1 MIMNT
6 GDNTYVSL
14 TSLDGVGI
22 SNAKYSKALKYLIAF
37 EIRMYKLS
45 AGKTY
50 QYVIDLEPELI
61 HVCILAIGAVN
72 M

>member
-1 MIMNT
+1 MNT

-14 TSLDGVGI
+14 KSEDEVGI
-22 SNAKYSKALKYLIAF
+22 SNAKYSQALKYFTAF
-37 EIRMYKLS
+37 EIPVYKLS
-45 AGKTY
+45 ALTTY